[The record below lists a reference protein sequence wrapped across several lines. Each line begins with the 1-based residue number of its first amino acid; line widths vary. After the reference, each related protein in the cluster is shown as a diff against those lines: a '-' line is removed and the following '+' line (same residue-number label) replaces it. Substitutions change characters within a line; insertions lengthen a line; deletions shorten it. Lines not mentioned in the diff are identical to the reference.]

1 MDQWWS
7 TKMSNRSE
15 NVELGI
21 IVGKDKNTFCFF
33 PFTSTFVFVFVFD
46 FFVLLEKMSNLESSL
61 EKTKIVHFCF
71 CLFCIVSSLI
81 CNSEF
86 PLHSL
91 HFILWTNY
99 RNQSLLRSYLIFVTG
114 ATGGAHVI
122 FFCPV

>member
-1 MDQWWS
+1 MHLDHGPVVEHKDEQSFRKCGTWN
-7 TKMSNRSE
+7 NRW
-15 NVELGI
+15 
-21 IVGKDKNTFCFF
+21 KRQKYF
-33 PFTSTFVFVFVFD
+33 FVFFLSHPLLSLSLCLT

-86 PLHSL
+86 SL

-99 RNQSLLRSYLIFVTG
+99 RNQSLLRYSVIQAFKMLWSN
-114 ATGGAHVI
+114 AHV
-122 FFCPV
+122 FA